1 MPRYIDADELK
12 RRFEHI
18 SLIEW
23 NKHATTSWAYAFG
36 EAADMIDDMPT
47 ADVAEVKRGRW
58 EYKERKEPLYDL
70 MGVKTWG
77 VAWQCSECGFIHTRI
92 ENHGRYFACPN
103 CGAKMD
109 EVEE

>member
-1 MPRYIDADELK
+1 MSRYIDADGLLAKVPQASADIFENCRNCTCLDSEQIKEL
-12 RRFEHI
+12 
-18 SLIEW
+18 
-23 NKHATTSWAYAFG
+23 
-36 EAADMIDDMPT
+36 IDAEPT

-58 EYKERKEPLYDL
+58 EYKARIEQLYDF

-92 ENHGRYFACPN
+92 ENHGRYFVCPN